1 MTSSNNR
8 LILWGGFSAAVV
20 ALGLKYWVLPYGSFN
35 LPGALVGPG
44 LVVTGIASAVAVG
57 LGAAKFLS
65 GAIIFG
71 SAAPTAV
78 VIRVIIDCIPDTT
91 RHNLWPFEVAI
102 AYGVGLPWALGGAVI
117 GWCLAWL
124 RRSREA

>member
-1 MTSSNNR
+1 MAASSNR
-8 LILWGGFSAAVV
+8 LIVWGGFSAAVL
-20 ALGLKYWVLPYGSFN
+20 ALGLKYWLLPYGAFN

-44 LVVTGIASAVAVG
+44 LVVTGIASAAAGG

-71 SAAPTAV
+71 SAAPTV
-78 VIRVIIDCIPDTT
+78 VMIRVIIDCIPDPT

-124 RRSREA
+124 RMRRGA